1 MEIKEHIPMAEISA
15 EIIEKIKHFAKE
27 LENEDLNV
35 RQVFLYGSYATNQ
48 ETAWS
53 DIDLAV
59 VSDDFTGNRMIDYDR
74 FVNAILKVDRCIEP
88 IPYKTE
94 YFTEDN
100 PFVKEILNTGIRII

>member
-1 MEIKEHIPMAEISA
+1 MAQISA
-15 EIIEKIKHFAKE
+15 EIIDKIKSFAKE
-27 LENEDLNV
+27 LESDNLNIS
-35 RQVFLYGSYATNQ
+35 QIFLYGSYAKNQ
-48 ETAWS
+48 ENAWS

-74 FVNAILKVDRCIEP
+74 FVDAIIKVDRSIEP

-94 YFTEDN
+94 FFTDDN